1 MAKNR
6 ETDSPKKSNQ
16 RVPKGKQQRIK
27 QRRQPDS
34 VEPKKVRLKKPEIR
48 TARTEEEK
56 ALAKQYNYQRN
67 RLKSIVKAAEKRGY
81 IFEDF
86 IPLRKLAPTKAD
98 VEKLKQIKGD
108 IVYKHARYYDV
119 ISDKYIPGTSRR
131 KQERIEAAKKAA
143 ETRARKK
150 EHIDRDYTQPGEPPS
165 DVDDILVHV
174 YELIV
179 NWKPKPVWTT
189 EFARIKEKDKNTLKR
204 VLDGAVDN
212 LGRKTVAR
220 NCEERALEFFDLA
233 WNIIYGKSGDDK
245 DNDVIADL
253 AAITAIVYGRRLTVL
268 EAKDLQETI
277 ESYAYENPEE

>member
-6 ETDSPKKSNQ
+6 EIDSPKKSNQ

-34 VEPKKVRLKKPEIR
+34 VEPKKVRLKTPEIR

-56 ALAKQYNYQRN
+56 ALAKKYNYQRN

-81 IFEDF
+81 IFDDF

-119 ISDKYIPGTSRR
+119 ISDKYIPGTTRR
-131 KQERIEAAKKAA
+131 KQERTEAAKKAA
-143 ETRARKK
+143 ATRERKK
-150 EHIDRDYTQPGEPPS
+150 GIIDSYYTEPGNPPS
-165 DVDDILVHV
+165 DVDDILAHV
-174 YELIV
+174 YELIA
-179 NWKPKPVWTT
+179 NWKPESRWSP

-204 VLDGAVDN
+204 VLDGAVAN
-212 LGRKTVAR
+212 LGRKTVAK
-220 NCEERALEFFDLA
+220 NCQERASELVDLA
-233 WNIIYGKSGDDK
+233 WNIIYGKSGSKKDDG
-245 DNDVIADL
+245 VIADL